1 VTIAPITLRR
11 VSPAEA
17 GRAGSRVDPVDQE
30 TTETARAILDDIR
43 ARGESALREHAE
55 RLGDVSPGASL
66 YAERHELDAQVELL
80 AEHELRAL
88 DHAADRVR
96 AFAEGQRAALR
107 DYEIEVPGTSAATMG
122 HRLVPVERAG
132 CYAPGGRYPLPSSV
146 LMTVATARA
155 AGVESVWI
163 ASPRPAPV
171 TLAAAAIAGAD
182 GLLAVGGAQAIGAL
196 VHGCGPIE
204 PVDAVV
210 GPGNR
215 WVTAAKQLV
224 AGRVAIDMLA
234 GPSEVLV
241 IADATADAA
250 TLAADLLAQAEH
262 DDDAA
267 CYLVTTDAGLIER
280 VNAELEAQLA
290 DLPTAETARKAL
302 RNSFAVPCASLD
314 EAVTV
319 SDALAPEHLEI
330 QTADAR
336 AVASGCRHYG
346 AVFIGRGA
354 AEAVGDYGVGP
365 NHTLPTGGT
374 ARSFAGLSVLT
385 FMRVRTFIDMPE
397 AGPPELYRR
406 TAALE
411 RLEGLEAHARS
422 AERRIL

>member
-1 VTIAPITLRR
+1 MELLKTIKPGDVTTTRT
-11 VSPAEA
+11 
-17 GRAGSRVDPVDQE
+17 DPVD
-30 TTETARAILDDIR
+30 TATIDGARAILSDVR
-43 ARGESALREHAE
+43 ARGDIAVREHAE
-55 RLGDVSPGASL
+55 RLGDLEAGAPLTLGVGELNAALES
-66 YAERHELDAQVELL
+66 LDAG
-80 AEHELRAL
+80 
-88 DHAADRVR
+88 DAAHLQAANDGIR
-96 AFAEGQRAALR
+96 AFAEGQRSSLGAFSMR
-107 DYEIEVPGTSAATMG
+107 VPGTECGRMG
-122 HRLVPVERAG
+122 HELAPVERAG

-155 AGVESVWI
+155 AGVGTVWV

-182 GLLAVGGAQAIGAL
+182 GLLAVGGAQAIGAM
-196 VHGCGPIE
+196 VYGCGPIE
-204 PVDAVV
+204 AVDAVV

-241 IADATADAA
+241 IADGSADAG

-267 CYLVTTDAGLIER
+267 CYLVTTEAGLIER
-280 VNAELEAQLA
+280 VNAELETQLA
-290 DLPTAETARKAL
+290 DLPTAATARNAL
-302 RNSFAVPCASLD
+302 GNSFAVLCSTLD
-314 EAVTV
+314 EAVSV

-336 AVASGCRHYG
+336 GVAARCKHYG
-346 AVFIGRGA
+346 AIFIGAGA

-374 ARSFAGLSVLT
+374 ARGFAGLSVMT

-397 AGPPELYRR
+397 AGPGELYRR
-406 TAALE
+406 TAALA

-422 AERRIL
+422 AERRAGGVNRA

>member
-1 VTIAPITLRR
+1 MPLLQAVKPEDVAVARIDAVDASTLD
-11 VSPAEA
+11 
-17 GRAGSRVDPVDQE
+17 G
-30 TTETARAILDDIR
+30 ARAILDDVR
-43 ARGESALREHAE
+43 ARGEAAVREHAE
-55 RLGDVSPGASL
+55 RLGDLEPGAPLTVGVPDLNSAL
-66 YAERHELDAQVELL
+66 EDLDAE
-80 AEHELRAL
+80 
-88 DHAADRVR
+88 AAGHLQSANDSIR
-96 AFAEGQRAALR
+96 AFAEGQRSSLGAFEMR
-107 DYEIEVPGTSAATMG
+107 VPGTAAGRMG
-122 HRLVPVERAG
+122 HELAPVERAG

-155 AGVESVWI
+155 AGVESVWV

-182 GLLAVGGAQAIGAL
+182 GLLAVGGAQAIGAF

-267 CYLVTTDAGLIER
+267 CYLVATDAGLIER

-290 DLPTAETARKAL
+290 DLPTAETARNAL
-302 RNSFAVPCASLD
+302 GNSFAVACESLD
-314 EAVTV
+314 EAVSV

-336 AVASGCRHYG
+336 AVASRCRHYG
-346 AVFIGRGA
+346 AVFIGEGA

-406 TAALE
+406 TAALA

-422 AERRIL
+422 AERRLR

>member
-1 VTIAPITLRR
+1 MTPLKTIAPGDVAVART
-11 VSPAEA
+11 
-17 GRAGSRVDPVDQE
+17 DPVDAD
-30 TTETARAILDDIR
+30 TIDGARAILDDVR
-43 ARGESALREHAE
+43 ARGGAAVREHAE
-55 RLGDVSPGASL
+55 RLGDLEPGAPL
-66 YAERHELDAQVELL
+66 TVDVPELNGALEHLDTESAGHLQAANDAI
-80 AEHELRAL
+80 RS
-88 DHAADRVR
+88 
-96 AFAEGQRAALR
+96 FAEGQRSSLHAFSVP
-107 DYEIEVPGTSAATMG
+107 VPGTAGGRMG
-122 HRLVPVERAG
+122 HELAPVDRAG

-155 AGVESVWI
+155 AGVGTVWV

-182 GLLAVGGAQAIGAL
+182 GVLAVGGAQAIGAM
-196 VHGCGPIE
+196 VYGCGPID
-204 PVDAVV
+204 PVDAVA

-241 IADATADAA
+241 IADGSADAA

-267 CYLVTTDAGLIER
+267 CYLVTDEPALIER
-280 VNAELEAQLA
+280 VNQELEARLA

-302 RNSFAVPCASLD
+302 SNSFAVACESLD
-314 EAVTV
+314 EAVSV

-330 QTADAR
+330 QTADASAIAAR
-336 AVASGCRHYG
+336 CRHYG
-346 AVFIGRGA
+346 AVFIGEGA

-385 FMRVRTFIDMPE
+385 FTRVRTFIDMPE
-397 AGPPELYRR
+397 PGPPELYRR
-406 TAALE
+406 TAALA

-422 AERRIL
+422 AERRIR